1 VAKAGLVIGAGIA
14 GIQAALDLADQG
26 FKVYLV
32 DKNPSVGGRMAQLDK
47 TFPTM
52 DCSACILT
60 PKMVDVARHSNI
72 KLLTYSEVKEV
83 SASAGGFKV
92 KILKKPRYVNEEKCT
107 GCGEC
112 IKQCP
117 VTMPNEFDMNL
128 GTRNAIYRPFPQAV
142 PGIFTIDKREIPPCR
157 ATCPAGVNV
166 QGYVSLITQRKFKE
180 ALELIRRDI
189 PFPAVCGRICFH
201 PCEAECERGKV
212 DEPLAINALKRFIV
226 DYELKLKKEKIEP
239 IPKVLEEKIAIIG
252 SGPAGLTA
260 AYELVK
266 KGYPVTVFESLPE
279 PGGMLRVGIPQYR
292 LPKEILDAEIDY
304 IRSLGVEIK
313 TNTLVGKE
321 VTFDEL
327 SRQGY
332 KAIFIAIGA
341 QKCGKLGIEGEE
353 LKGVIH
359 ALDFLRETNLGK
371 KVWLGDR
378 VAVIGGGDTAV
389 DAARTALRLGAKEVF
404 ILYRRSR
411 EEMPAFSEEVEQA
424 EKEGVKIHF
433 LTVPRKILGKEGKAT
448 ASECIRMKLGPPD
461 ESGRRRP
468 IPIEGSEYIMEL
480 DTIIPAIG
488 QLPDVSS
495 LPKGVEVDRRN
506 TIVTDPV
513 TLETSLP
520 GIFAGGDAV
529 SGPATVIEAIAA
541 GKKAAVSID
550 RYVRGED
557 LRAGRGE
564 EVKRVELVPKED
576 IERKA
581 RQVMPI
587 LPLDKRTGNFK
598 EVQLGFN
605 EDMAMKEAERCLF
618 CGGCSECLECE
629 KLCEAEAIDH
639 QQQPEEI
646 DMKVG
651 AIIVATG
658 YDLFDARKKEEYGY
672 SVHENVIT
680 GLMLERLLSASGPT
694 AGHVV
699 RPSDGKMP
707 RKVAFVQCVGSRD
720 EKTGNLYCS
729 RICCMYATKEA
740 QLIKEHVPEV
750 EITIFYMD
758 IRAFGKGF
766 EEFYRRAEKEY
777 NVRYVKGRVA
787 EILENPVNKNLLIR
801 AENVESGE
809 LVEEEVDMVVLSTG
823 IVPAATDGMEKM
835 LPIPVGDDGFLVTA
849 HPKVDP
855 VTTCVKGVFIAGAA
869 EGPKDIPDSVIQ
881 ASAAAMKASI
891 ILKE

>member
-1 VAKAGLVIGAGIA
+1 MAKAGLVIGAGIA

-60 PKMVDVARHSNI
+60 PKMVDVARHPNI

-646 DMKVG
+646 DIKVG